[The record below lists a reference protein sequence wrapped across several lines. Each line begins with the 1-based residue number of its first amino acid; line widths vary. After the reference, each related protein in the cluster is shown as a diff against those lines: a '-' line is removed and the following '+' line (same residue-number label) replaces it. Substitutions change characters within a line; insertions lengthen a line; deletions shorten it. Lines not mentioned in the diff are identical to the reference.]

1 MKLASSTQVPSRL
14 FIHSWQDM
22 TRTASCVGIAYRHS
36 LLVGQEDALHRPAV
50 CHLQEDFCGSMGGL
64 ASEND
69 LRLRM
74 LARARQTGEGRGS
87 PAAALAEDEGLN
99 IPE

>member
-1 MKLASSTQVPSRL
+1 M
-14 FIHSWQDM
+14 
-22 TRTASCVGIAYRHS
+22 GIAYCHS
-36 LLVGQEDALHRPAV
+36 LLVGQEDALDRLTIFD
-50 CHLQEDFCGSMGGL
+50 LQEEFCGSMGGL